1 MDQIVSVHRDTT
13 WTPPLHMFFLMTF
26 MGLFMMLP
34 GDFQAMAFEELF
46 TVASIVVHYITNH
59 VLFGTLDLMGTGVG
73 EDDVDGGMMEFLELL
88 CICVILGLAY
98 LGLSLAGCSCNGVR
112 AAVARCCKGCERLFF
127 GY

>member
-1 MDQIVSVHRDTT
+1 
-13 WTPPLHMFFLMTF
+13 
-26 MGLFMMLP
+26 
-34 GDFQAMAFEELF
+34 
-46 TVASIVVHYITNH
+46 
-59 VLFGTLDLMGTGVG
+59 
-73 EDDVDGGMMEFLELL
+73 MMEFLELL